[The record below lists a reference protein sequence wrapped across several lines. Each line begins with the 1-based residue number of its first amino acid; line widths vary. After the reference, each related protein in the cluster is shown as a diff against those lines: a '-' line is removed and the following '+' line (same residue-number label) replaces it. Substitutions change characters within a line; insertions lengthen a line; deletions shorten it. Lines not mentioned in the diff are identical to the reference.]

1 MITKTEMLSLVRSV
15 AVPTDVE
22 EGMSHAYDLGA
33 DWMREEC
40 AKFLLRC
47 AARHDDIRCAALEVA
62 AERIRTGEMS

>member
-15 AVPTDVE
+15 AVPSDVE

-40 AKFLLRC
+40 VKFLMRY
-47 AARHDDIRCAALEVA
+47 AALHTDVRCAALEIA